1 MGFLSPTDNVSLW
14 VWYQNHDPAISE
26 KILKLSTTRI
36 FILLGY
42 WIFHSHL
49 ITIKVYYYTITTVI
63 FTILT
68 SGVISW
74 LTSSSQPKHTH
85 RNLFVLFKDEDGTR
99 VNFSLLGS
107 VEKDEVFPFAS
118 LLHRFLFLWEI
129 YEFLACLK
137 KYIWYCYYWCSERME
152 RVLRRM
158 ELTCLK

>member
-36 FILLGY
+36 LILLCY

-85 RNLFVLFKDEDGTR
+85 RNLFV
-99 VNFSLLGS
+99 FSRMRMVRESILAFW
-107 VEKDEVFPFAS
+107 EVWKRMRCFH
-118 LLHRFLFLWEI
+118 LLH
-129 YEFLACLK
+129 
-137 KYIWYCYYWCSERME
+137 YYTDFCFFEKFMNFWHVWKNISGIAITGAVRGWRGYWGEWN
-152 RVLRRM
+152 
-158 ELTCLK
+158 